1 MELTK
6 FDEPFSSSD
15 LEWRVQRALSNGKGI
30 LIPYIT
36 ARAIM
41 DRLDEVVGKENWQD
55 SYKDIEVDGK
65 PGCVCTLS
73 IRCSD
78 GHWVSKEDAAGATQ
92 VEAIKG
98 SRSSALRRTAVK
110 WGIGRY
116 LYSMGEVAV
125 ELSNGKYFNGTV
137 TPPDEFLPENERTG
151 NNEFKVEYKGKFSN
165 SSNNSANSAN
175 ISNATPEEIEAAKNM
190 VVEGERY
197 NNGKKL
203 GELYGKAL
211 SGIATYSKNPELKK
225 AAQIVLASKG
235 N

>member
-1 MELTK
+1 MAKIDLGK
-6 FDEPFSSSD
+6 LDAPFSASD
-15 LEWRVQRALSNGKGI
+15 LEWRVQRTMSNGKGV

-41 DRLDEVVGKENWQD
+41 DRLDEVVGKENWED
-55 SYKDIEVDGK
+55 SYKDITVDGK
-65 PGCVCTLS
+65 AGCECT
-73 IRCSD
+73 IAIHISD
-78 GHWVSKEDAAGATQ
+78 SWVKKSDAAGATQ

-98 SRSSALRRTAVK
+98 SRSASLRRAAVK

-116 LYSMGEVAV
+116 LYEMGEVIV
-125 ELSNGKYFNGTV
+125 DLSNGKYFNGTV

-151 NNEFKVEYKGKFSN
+151 KDDFTVTYKGKSN
-165 SSNNSANSAN
+165 PTPTPAN
-175 ISNATPEEIEAAKNM
+175 IKATPEEIEAAKNM

-203 GELYGKAL
+203 GELWEKAL
-211 SGIATYSKNPELKK
+211 VGIATYSKNLELKK

-235 N
+235 